1 MTDERLEEIQ
11 SLFWNETTDP
21 ESREWRT
28 DLNPEESEY
37 IAKLD
42 KQVAAGFRNL
52 INELYKI
59 TNRRNENEPDHE
71 NNH

>member
-1 MTDERLEEIQ
+1 MTNERLEEIQ

-21 ESREWRT
+21 ESREWRSELT
-28 DLNPEESEY
+28 PAESEY

-42 KQVAAGFRNL
+42 KQVAISFRNL

-59 TNRRNENEPDHE
+59 TNRRNANVPDHE